1 MCILSPVFAL
11 KKPELETLLNKYE
24 VVMPIILEAIIISI
38 VMLFVF
44 GTAFAAVFLLALAM
58 TPIEKGLSKIIWE
71 STTPRRK
78 SPVQQNGTF
87 RDFSM
92 KH

>member
-1 MCILSPVFAL
+1 
-11 KKPELETLLNKYE
+11 
-24 VVMPIILEAIIISI
+24 MPIILEAIVISI
-38 VMLFVF
+38 VMLLIF
-44 GTAFAAVFLLALAM
+44 GASFFAIFLLAIAM
-58 TPIEKGLSKIIWE
+58 APVEHGLSKIIWE

-78 SPVQQNGTF
+78 SQMQQNGTF